1 MEDVM
6 RVDLTEEAIQD
17 IATFYGNTG
26 KRYYWDEGTVQRYIS
41 NTIDSIIVS
50 ANQTVSERTPL
61 LVTQRNNGN
70 TEQRTTK
77 DKKWYFTTRIEN
89 DVIVIE
95 NAMYYAN
102 MSNQAYRRGTSNPNA
117 NLQQDDRS
125 SQSFTDT
132 NIKKR
137 TVTETQLKHMI
148 KEGIIMVLKELG
160 YK

>member
-1 MEDVM
+1 MQ
-6 RVDLTEEAIQD
+6 VDLTEEAIQD

-26 KRYYWDEGTVQRYIS
+26 KRYYWDEETVQRYIS

-61 LVTQRNNGN
+61 LVTQHNNGN

-77 DKKWYFTTRIEN
+77 DKKWYFTTRIKN

-102 MSNQAYRRGTSNPNA
+102 MSNQTYRRGTSNPNA